1 MPDLAS
7 PQLRLVLA
15 RAYTQNP
22 GEHALDGKWAAVYN
36 LGQIGK
42 GHHAI
47 AMGGKVTAK
56 PGHGCRLPVLAE
68 RSTPLARTVTG
79 SQGSGRVRKKTY
91 IGCPACVGLRSVCR
105 MLAMPQSSTQP
116 RARRYPFL
124 AAELLRSRRQFRLPL
139 ET

>member
-22 GEHALDGKWAAVYN
+22 GEHPLDGKWAAVLN

-56 PGHGCRLPVLAE
+56 PGHGCRLPVLAK

-91 IGCPACVGLRSVCR
+91 IGCD
-105 MLAMPQSSTQP
+105 
-116 RARRYPFL
+116 RATARAGG
-124 AAELLRSRRQFRLPL
+124 AAEDPGAGYGIDEISARIPRQNLLPRLGWVEIGL
-139 ET
+139 SNA